1 MPKEVDH
8 DERRDEILTAL
19 AGLLADGGLRGLTIR
34 SLAARLGGSVSMVT
48 HYFPTRHSLLVN
60 IGPWILKKWQEEI
73 ESLTQ
78 SSDDPH
84 VQLRAV
90 LMWLLPLTPE
100 SLTEE
105 KAGLA
110 LLAGAESDLAAVQG
124 LSQELSVWTR
134 QLVRSRLEGLVDPG
148 HLQRVGDLLYAVTQG
163 VAVCACEDSGA
174 WPAERQLAVLDDLLD
189 SLGLLQAGA
198 GAPGRLKDMKI
209 DVRDGDRNVKEGA

>member
-60 IGPWILKKWQEEI
+60 IGPWILNKWQEEI
-73 ESLTQ
+73 ESLTHPE
-78 SSDDPH
+78 DDPL
-84 VQLRAV
+84 VRLRAI
-90 LMWLLPLTPE
+90 LAWLLPLTPE

-110 LLAGAESDLAAVQG
+110 LLAGAESDLVSVRG
-124 LSQELSVWTR
+124 LTRELSVWAR
-134 QLVRSRLEGLVDPG
+134 ELVRSHLVGLVDAD
-148 HLQRVGDLLYAVTQG
+148 HLPRTADLLYAVTQG
-163 VAVCACEDSGA
+163 VAVCACEDPEA
-174 WPAERQLAVLDDLLD
+174 WPAERQLDVLNDLLD
-189 SLGLLQAGA
+189 SLGLLPDSAG
-198 GAPGRLKDMKI
+198 PHGRLKDMKI
-209 DVRDGDRNVKEGA
+209 YARGDRNVKEGA